1 VSVNGLVASRVR
13 DGSFTSLLKIAAR
26 FAAGRPFD
34 LSAVVTNSLVW
45 AHAGRVAEAVTTTD
59 RPSRSFSQ
67 PCSATRQMKNTQLCA
82 WSGGGTGR
90 TRAAGLPL

>member
-1 VSVNGLVASRVR
+1 MNGLSPAACATA
-13 DGSFTSLLKIAAR
+13 SFTSFLKIAAR

-34 LSAVVTNSLVW
+34 LSAVVTKSLGW
-45 AHAGRVAEAVTTTD
+45 AHAGRVAEAVATTD